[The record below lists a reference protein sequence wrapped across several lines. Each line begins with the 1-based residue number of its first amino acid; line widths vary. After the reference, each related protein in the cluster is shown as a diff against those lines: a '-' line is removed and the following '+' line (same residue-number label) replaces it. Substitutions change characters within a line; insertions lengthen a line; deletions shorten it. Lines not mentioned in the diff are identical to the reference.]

1 MLYIGLAM
9 ILLALVYAFGE
20 SPKDQE
26 DRSDV
31 K

>member
-1 MLYIGLAM
+1 MMYVMFAM
-9 ILLALVYAFGE
+9 ILLGLVYAFGE